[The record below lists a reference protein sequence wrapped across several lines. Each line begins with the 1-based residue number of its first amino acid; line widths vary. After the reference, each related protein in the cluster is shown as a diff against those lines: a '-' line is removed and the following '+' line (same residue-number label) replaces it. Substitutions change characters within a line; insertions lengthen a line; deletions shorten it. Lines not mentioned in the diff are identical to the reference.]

1 MRSRGRLA
9 RDHVRQLPD
18 VSPGDARPVPRA
30 IALGAIQEGH
40 ERGSEAVSSSTRRP
54 PSASGQCGA
63 DAGTRPARM
72 GAGGYRG
79 TVARARPPV
88 SGSDG
93 GAIGD
98 AADRHGVRSRDR
110 RLTDRRGHGRDQEF
124 CHLRLRHNLE
134 GPETVITP
142 RLSDELCPV
151 GAPALGQDQRGQA
164 VLGRPCP
171 RACLSSQFGPR
182 PCAPNHSDP
191 APATVPGPDHCPS
204 RWHPVPLARRMD
216 SSSTVGANTQAGM
229 SFGGGMP
236 HAGGMMMRQ
245 DTTVASTPAAHS
257 PLIRG
262 RRQGRSRPVTRR
274 LPFPGPI
281 A

>member
-164 VLGRPCP
+164 VLVGHVPE
-171 RACLSSQFGPR
+171 RACPASSGRVLAPR
-182 PCAPNHSDP
+182 TIPIRHRQRFLVRIIVLRDGTPCHWRAGWTRPARSAPTP
-191 APATVPGPDHCPS
+191 
-204 RWHPVPLARRMD
+204 RRECR
-216 SSSTVGANTQAGM
+216 SAAACRAQAE
-229 SFGGGMP
+229 
-236 HAGGMMMRQ
+236 
-245 DTTVASTPAAHS
+245 
-257 PLIRG
+257 
-262 RRQGRSRPVTRR
+262 
-274 LPFPGPI
+274 
-281 A
+281 

>member
-1 MRSRGRLA
+1 VARTLAHDQRAWVRAVTEERLRELGHPCPAVTAEQLVMLRTAMVFARGT
-9 RDHVRQLPD
+9 DD
-18 VSPGDARPVPRA
+18 SPTG
-30 IALGAIQEGH
+30 
-40 ERGSEAVSSSTRRP
+40 
-54 PSASGQCGA
+54 
-63 DAGTRPARM
+63 AGT
-72 GAGGYRG
+72 
-79 TVARARPPV
+79 VEIKN
-88 SGSDG
+88 SG
-93 GAIGD
+93 
-98 AADRHGVRSRDR
+98 
-110 RLTDRRGHGRDQEF
+110 
-124 CHLRLRHNLE
+124 HLRLRHNLE

-191 APATVPGPDHCPS
+191 APATVPGPDHCHS

-236 HAGGMMMRQ
+236 RAGGMMMRQ
-245 DTTVASTPAAHS
+245 DTTVASTLAAHS

-274 LPFPGPI
+274 LPLPCPI